1 PWEARDSIGQIA
13 PVREDEPARE
23 EVRPT
28 ISNLDHQPALL
39 DHVIGKALPLEI
51 LLQRIRSYG
60 REAYLMLLDRF
71 ESKPPLIFAE
81 IDVFLRDLLAVNPH
95 GDTKQLFE
103 IVSLLLEMLPL
114 LELCRI
120 ERGQRDASTSGEQLE
135 SLHEGHA
142 TFAHHPTE
150 DVTAVAAMEA

>member
-1 PWEARDSIGQIA
+1 MLAVKIRVRHRRRDVRVFRPVYELLTVLGLLPCLIRRRPVNAPANKIEGHPWEARDSIGQIA
-13 PVREDEPARE
+13 RVREDEPARE

-81 IDVFLRDLLAVNPH
+81 IDVFLRDLLAVKPH
-95 GDTKQLFE
+95 GD
-103 IVSLLLEMLPL
+103 
-114 LELCRI
+114 
-120 ERGQRDASTSGEQLE
+120 
-135 SLHEGHA
+135 
-142 TFAHHPTE
+142 
-150 DVTAVAAMEA
+150 